1 MSAILDIECPLTRG
15 ERTLSAPIRN
25 QSVVSTHVLSH
36 SGEFSPRLGDVALV
50 SRGVSFEFARK
61 DRRGL
66 TGENGS
72 MGGGWTYTYDKRFEL
87 DGDHVV
93 YCDGLGGPVASRRG
107 VATDGSLPTA
117 STHCSS
123 AGTSTQ
129 RCVSGTATCSTC
141 ELGSLRDAAVRRR
154 FLAVV
159 ANHGV
164 GCATSKSART
174 SCGVRSPR
182 TRRGRSLSSAATRS
196 RSARVCTAR
205 LVRFGKY

>member
-25 QSVVSTHVLSH
+25 QSVVSTHVPSH

-141 ELGSLRDAAVRRR
+141 ELGSLRDAAVRRSQGAR
-154 FLAVV
+154 CLEVDGVVGSATWGELAAGMPHVTV
-159 ANHGV
+159 ALSGRHLRGQAV
-164 GCATSKSART
+164 PGD
-174 SCGVRSPR
+174 GPR
-182 TRRGRSLSSAATRS
+182 WR
-196 RSARVCTAR
+196 
-205 LVRFGKY
+205 